1 MGEAMPTAARR
12 ASSGGGEG
20 KKMREQVGLEA
31 ALSPG
36 VQVSGCLTQPHVP
49 PRASGHVKTH
59 SLLSGKKA
67 TTSPPPFASF
77 SDTLSPP

>member
-1 MGEAMPTAARR
+1 MPTAARR

-36 VQVSGCLTQPHVP
+36 VQVSGSLTQPHVP
-49 PRASGHVKTH
+49 LAM
-59 SLLSGKKA
+59 
-67 TTSPPPFASF
+67 
-77 SDTLSPP
+77 

>member
-1 MGEAMPTAARR
+1 MSVCPAQPGGGLAEDSRQRRGEAMPTAARR

-20 KKMREQVGLEA
+20 KKMREQVGLKA

-49 PRASGHVKTH
+49 QAM
-59 SLLSGKKA
+59 
-67 TTSPPPFASF
+67 
-77 SDTLSPP
+77 